1 MILTVFIYIAIEIIM
16 QLMKQLSILLIL
28 FLFLSPVLT
37 GQQVDV
43 QKLDEYFSSAIE
55 KFEIPGVAIGIV
67 KDDSVIFAK
76 GYGDGI
82 TPNTVFGI
90 ASMSKAFTA
99 ASIGMLV
106 DENKISWDDK
116 VQKYLPDFVLS
127 DPYISSQLTIADLL
141 SHRSGLKTFDGDLLW
156 YGTNYP
162 RNEIVKRI
170 RKLPLKNQFRA
181 EYGYQNV
188 MFITAGEVLEEV
200 SGKSW
205 DEFVR
210 ERIFNKLG
218 MNNSSTSITEFK
230 EGMAVAVPHVD
241 GKPIKQLNYD
251 NSGPAASINSTV
263 NDILKWGQMWLNNG
277 KWNGEQIL
285 SENVI
290 NKIFTPHIMMPVR
303 PGNKYGTNFQGYG
316 LGWFMFDYSSHKIL
330 HHGGGLPGVHTK
342 IVLVPDA
349 NLAFVVLTNQLNNLV
364 DALMY
369 KILDSFLNSKDIDY
383 AAQALDSYKKYYE
396 QLNKQKQEREEKRVE
411 GTTPSLPF
419 EQYAGNYI
427 DDYYGSAKIKFT
439 DDKLTLTLVPAT
451 EIFTGELTH
460 WHYNTFKIQFAD
472 PYLPYGLVNFEFN
485 TDGELTGF
493 IIDLPN
499 PDFHFD
505 NLHFKKQ

>member
-1 MILTVFIYIAIEIIM
+1 
-16 QLMKQLSILLIL
+16 MKQLSILLLI
-28 FLFLSPVLT
+28 FLFLPSVLT
-37 GQQVDV
+37 GQQIDV

-67 KDDSVIFAK
+67 KDDSLIFAK

-106 DENKISWDDK
+106 DENKIRWDDK

-127 DPYISSQLTIADLL
+127 DPYISSQLTITDLL

-162 RNEIVKRI
+162 RKEIVKRI

-181 EYGYQNV
+181 EYGYQNIMV
-188 MFITAGEVLEEV
+188 ITAGEVLEEIV
-200 SGKSW
+200 GTTW
-205 DEFVR
+205 DEFVH

-218 MNNSSTSITEFK
+218 MSSSFTSINEFNK
-230 EGMAVAVPHVD
+230 GMDVAVPHVD

-251 NSGPAASINSTV
+251 NSGPAASINSSV
-263 NDILKWGQMWLNNG
+263 NDLLKWARLWLNNG
-277 KWNGEQIL
+277 KWKGEQLL

-290 NKIFTPHIMMPVR
+290 NKIFTPHIMLPVR
-303 PGNKYGTNFQGYG
+303 SGNKYGINFQGYG
-316 LGWFMFDYSSHKIL
+316 LGWFMFDYSGHKVL
-330 HHGGGLPGVHTK
+330 NHGGGLPGVHTK

-349 NLAFVVLTNQLNNLV
+349 KFAFVILTNQLNGVV

-369 KILDSFLNSKDIDY
+369 KILDAFLNDKEVDY
-383 AAQALDSYKKYYE
+383 AEQAFEAYNKYIE
-396 QLNKQKQEREEKRVE
+396 LLENQKQMREEKRVE
-411 GTTPSLPF
+411 GTNPSLPP
-419 EQYAGNYI
+419 EQYAGNYL
-427 DDYYGSAKIKFT
+427 DDYYGAAKIEFA
-439 DDKLTLTLVPAT
+439 DDKLTLTLMPSK
-451 EIFTGELTH
+451 ELFNGELAH

-472 PYLPYGLVNFEFN
+472 TYLPYGLVNFELN

-499 PDFHFD
+499 PDFHFE